1 MPKLSANLGMLFAE
15 APFLE
20 RFERAARAGFG
31 GVEYPSG
38 YDWPAR
44 TLADRLARNG
54 LDQVLL
60 NMPAG
65 EREAGERGLAA
76 LPGREAEFRESV
88 GTALDY
94 AKALGCPRLHAMAGI
109 VMDEARRGE
118 MEVTYIGNLKFAAG
132 ACAEMSVKLLIEPIN
147 PHDMPGYFLNT
158 SAQALAIIEAVGGD
172 NLYLEYDLYHMQIM
186 GDDLAATIAANLPR
200 IAHIQIAGVPGRHE
214 PDGGDIDTPSLFDL
228 IDGSGYDGWIGCEYH
243 PSAGTEE
250 GLGWALPYGIGGRGT
265 DGA

>member
-15 APFLE
+15 APFLD
-20 RFERAARAGFG
+20 RFERAAKAGFT

-76 LPGREAEFRESV
+76 LPGREGEFRDSV

-94 AKALGCPRLHAMAGI
+94 AKALSCPRLHAMAGI
-109 VMDEARRGE
+109 VTDEARRGE
-118 MEVTYIGNLKFAAG
+118 MEETYIENLKTAAG
-132 ACAEMSVKLLIEPIN
+132 ACASLSVKLLIEPIN
-147 PHDMPGYFLNT
+147 RLR
-158 SAQALAIIEAVGGD
+158 E
-172 NLYLEYDLYHMQIM
+172 
-186 GDDLAATIAANLPR
+186 
-200 IAHIQIAGVPGRHE
+200 AGVGFRFLQQQMAA
-214 PDGGDIDTPSLFDL
+214 GSSLSTCFRSPSF
-228 IDGSGYDGWIGCEYH
+228 
-243 PSAGTEE
+243 SAPK
-250 GLGWALPYGIGGRGT
+250 WRRV
-265 DGA
+265 

>member
-20 RFERAARAGFG
+20 RFERAAKAGFT

-38 YDWPAR
+38 YDWPTR
-44 TLADRLARNG
+44 TLAGRLARNG

-76 LPGREAEFRESV
+76 LPGREGEFRDSV

-109 VMDEARRGE
+109 VTDEARRGE
-118 MEVTYIGNLKFAAG
+118 MEETYIENLKTAAG
-132 ACAEMSVKLLIEPIN
+132 ACASLSVKLLIEPIN
-147 PHDMPGYFLNT
+147 PDDMPGYFLNT
-158 SAQALAIIEAVGGD
+158 SAQALAIIEAVGSD

-186 GDDLAATIAANLPR
+186 GDDLAATIAANLPK

-214 PDGGDIDTPSLFDL
+214 PDGGDIDTAGLFDL
-228 IDGSGYDGWIGCEYH
+228 IDKAGYDGWIGCEYH
-243 PSAGTEE
+243 PRAGTEE
-250 GLGWALPYGIGGRGT
+250 GLGWARAYGIGGGG
-265 DGA
+265 D